1 MAKALEI
8 ISPDEIYSDL
18 IFKDPVPP
26 HTIYTELMKLVGRKM
41 QAMRELQ
48 IEPSIFSRLLL
59 WMIQLPK
66 SNIMPYMI

>member
-1 MAKALEI
+1 
-8 ISPDEIYSDL
+8 
-18 IFKDPVPP
+18 
-26 HTIYTELMKLVGRKM
+26 LVEM